1 VNQRGAWLLGC
12 SPEVNP
18 YGQKKFLAGCTRLY
32 KNVHRS
38 ENKKGKMSMS
48 KMSRRDFLRTIAA
61 GMGAVTLGRFLAACS
76 PPPAKP
82 AATPLHPLATVTP
95 SSPTKGSPSAAETSS
110 VQAPSASP
118 ERAQTVASVP
128 DMVVVRNGES
138 EALVRAA
145 LAALGGM
152 ELFVPKGANV
162 VVKPNIC
169 VAYHTYEYAATTNPW
184 VVGTLVK
191 MCFEAGA
198 AAVRVYDYPFGGT
211 PQEAYAISGIKDQV
225 EANGGEMVY
234 MPGFKYVSTQVP
246 NGLELKKTDVFS
258 DILNAD
264 VIIDVPIA
272 KHHSSAGLTLGMKN
286 LMGVVRDRSAFHR
299 NLGQRI
305 ADLSTLLKPKLT
317 VVDAVRILMA
327 NGPTGGNLDDVKK
340 LDTVIASADIVAA
353 DSYATTLFGKQPED
367 IAYIKAATAMG
378 LGRSDLT
385 NLRIQELS
393 VGT

>member
-1 VNQRGAWLLGC
+1 
-12 SPEVNP
+12 
-18 YGQKKFLAGCTRLY
+18 
-32 KNVHRS
+32 
-38 ENKKGKMSMS
+38 MS
-48 KMSRRDFLRTIAA
+48 KMSRRDFLRMTAA
-61 GMGAVTLGRFLAACS
+61 GMGAVTLSRFLAACAPS
-76 PPPAKP
+76 PAKP
-82 AATPLHPLATVTP
+82 AVTPLHPLATVTP
-95 SSPTKGSPSAAETSS
+95 SSQTQVSPAATGSGSAQATESPSQPT
-110 VQAPSASP
+110 P
-118 ERAQTVASVP
+118 TVANIP
-128 DMVVVRNGES
+128 DMVVARNGEP

-198 AAVRVYDYPFGGT
+198 ASVKVCDYPFGGS

-234 MPGFKYVSTQVP
+234 MPGFKYVSSQIP
-246 NGLELKKTDVFS
+246 NGIELKKTDVFS
-258 DILNAD
+258 DVLNAD

-272 KHHSSAGLTLGMKN
+272 KHHSAAILTLGMKN

-305 ADLSTLLKPKLT
+305 ADLSTLLKPRLT

-327 NGPTGGNLDDVKK
+327 NGPTGGNLNDVKK
-340 LDTVIASADIVAA
+340 LDTIIASADIVAA
-353 DSYATTLFGKQPED
+353 DSYATTLFGKQPEE
-367 IAYIKAATAMG
+367 IPYIKAAAAMG

-385 NLRIQELS
+385 NLRIEELS
-393 VGT
+393 VGA